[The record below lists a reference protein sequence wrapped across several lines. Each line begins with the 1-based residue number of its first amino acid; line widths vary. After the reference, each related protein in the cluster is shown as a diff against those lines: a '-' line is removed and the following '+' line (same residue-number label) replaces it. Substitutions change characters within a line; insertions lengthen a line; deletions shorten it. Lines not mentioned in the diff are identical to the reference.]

1 MLGFAWCNAW
11 IILFLLSY
19 GEKEVWNEV
28 CNLVDI
34 WIEQKKKKKKERK
47 QNTLDFIVNH
57 HRAEISLIWLVKR
70 SAIELLV
77 LHVTGGKKT
86 LKSREISIL
95 TLNW

>member
-34 WIEQKKKKKKERK
+34 WIEKKKEKKKERK
-47 QNTLDFIVNH
+47 TNYARFYC
-57 HRAEISLIWLVKR
+57 E
-70 SAIELLV
+70 
-77 LHVTGGKKT
+77 
-86 LKSREISIL
+86 
-95 TLNW
+95 